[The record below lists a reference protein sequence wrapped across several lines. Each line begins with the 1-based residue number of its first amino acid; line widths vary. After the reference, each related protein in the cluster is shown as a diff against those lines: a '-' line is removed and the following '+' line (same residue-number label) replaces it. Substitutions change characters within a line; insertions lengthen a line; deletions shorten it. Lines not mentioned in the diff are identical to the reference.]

1 MGFRQGMGN
10 PGLSTD
16 LYSDKEKRKLE
27 ERIRLKEQRA
37 AQGQYDQYSKLSPQ
51 EQHDRYLAKNKSK
64 EMRKSE
70 SAVKVKKAESAG
82 KSQDKDSSG
91 GSNVGAYI
99 QAGQSL
105 MDMTKSSSTG
115 GGSGEPDLS
124 GTSTGEGV
132 GEGALTGASAGAS
145 IGTAV
150 APGIGTAIG
159 AGVGAVIGG
168 TLGAIK
174 ARSKRKQAQAQ
185 IEAKKQEELGRIEGE
200 KGDRIQRAMAGLG
213 QAFSRNLSRRLQVR
227 L

>member
-1 MGFRQGMGN
+1 MGFRQGMSN

-105 MDMTKSSSTG
+105 MDMTKSSS

-124 GTSTGEGV
+124 GTSTGESV
-132 GEGALTGASAGAS
+132 GEGSLQGAATGAS
-145 IGTAV
+145 IGTAIS
-150 APGIGTAIG
+150 PGVGTAIG

>member
-1 MGFRQGMGN
+1 MGFRQGMSN

-105 MDMTKSSSTG
+105 MDMTKSSS

-124 GTSTGEGV
+124 GTSTGSAV
-132 GEGALTGASAGAS
+132 GEGAMQGAMAGAPFAAATGGAS
-145 IGTAV
+145 V
-150 APGIGTAIG
+150 AI
-159 AGVGAVIGG
+159 GAVIGG